1 MIKLATTFSGIGAVE
16 QALNK
21 MQIPYEIQFAC
32 DNGERELKCSVLEIN
47 ENVKKMN
54 FQEKKIYIDNLYE
67 SIGRKNY
74 VQDHTLQITTLLII
88 VFFKISDF

>member
-54 FQEKKIYIDNLYE
+54 FQEKKYILIIYMKVLEEKIMFK
-67 SIGRKNY
+67 I
-74 VQDHTLQITTLLII
+74 HTLQITTLLII